1 MLMADTDIR
10 GALFDGRIAVEPFDE
25 AALQPASIDVRL
37 GNHFVHEPPWA
48 GGDRV
53 WTEDDVVDPAR
64 DNGHHTITSVIPD
77 GGDVVLYPGDFML
90 GHTVERISLSPKVA
104 SWVEGISS
112 LGRLGLIVHS
122 TAGFVDP
129 GFSGQITLELG
140 NVSRRPIR
148 LRPGMRIAQMCFIWT
163 LSASQR
169 PYGPERGSK
178 YYGQSGATR
187 SLSHK
192 DR

>member
-1 MLMADTDIR
+1 MGENTRMLLADTDIR
-10 GALFDGRIAVEPFDE
+10 TALFDGRIGVEPFDE

-37 GNHFVHEPPWA
+37 GNHFVH
-48 GGDRV
+48 
-53 WTEDDVVDPAR
+53 DPAR
-64 DNGHHTITSVIPD
+64 IADDIVDPEQDNDHLTVSSVVPD
-77 GGDVVLYPGDFML
+77 GGDIVLDPGDFML
-90 GHTVERISLSPKVA
+90 GHTVERITLSPRVA
-104 SWVEGISS
+104 SWVEGRSS

-163 LSASQR
+163 LSPSQR

-178 YYGQSGATR
+178 YHGQSGATR